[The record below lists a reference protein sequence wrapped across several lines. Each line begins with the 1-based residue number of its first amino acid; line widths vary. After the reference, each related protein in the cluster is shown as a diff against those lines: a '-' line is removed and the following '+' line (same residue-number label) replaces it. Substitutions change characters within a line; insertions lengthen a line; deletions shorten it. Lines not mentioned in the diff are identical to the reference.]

1 MDLRIYNVAGGIDV
15 HIDRE
20 KYYMHGATEA
30 KRKGRFVLVKV
41 PDGTAVLSS
50 KCTSHKIFDSVDVF
64 GNTGIRVVG
73 IRNNTLFILNQKLE
87 VIAQEKLVQFNRYV
101 LQSVSNTDK
110 DGKVEIVLIGYGM
123 FGKSDVEFYRYNDK
137 KRSFV

>member
-50 KCTSHKIFDSVDVF
+50 KCTF

-110 DGKVEIVLIGYGM
+110 DGEVEIVLIGYGM